1 MKKAILLLIL
11 FLSSYLNAQEL
22 NVSSNRNPAI
32 LGEQIIL
39 DFSINAKA
47 NNFQSPKF
55 EGFRVVSGPNSSSSS
70 SYSFANGKSESKVT
84 SKYSFVLQTTRVG
97 EFIIPS
103 ATIKVKGVTIK
114 SKPLKIRI
122 VKGNT
127 KQQKQNKSI
136 AENLFIKV
144 KVNKKNIF
152 VGEQIIVSYK
162 LYTRVD
168 LENTEISSIP
178 NLNGFWKKDL
188 EASSRFKREII
199 DGVAY
204 NTATIKKAVLTP
216 QKAGDLLIDP
226 MEVKCSIRIKTQQ
239 KSRDP
244 FANFFNSYNVKEE
257 LIASKP
263 ISIKVKKLP
272 TPKPKGFFGAV
283 GDFTINSSID
293 NRSIK
298 TNDASTY
305 RVKII
310 GTGNIDL
317 IKAFDINF
325 PSDFEVYDP
334 KIDDRIF
341 QGGIKRST
349 KTFEYLI
356 IPRITGNYDIPKYL
370 FTYFNPKTKKYITK
384 STSVYPIK
392 VLKGDDSEDNQ
403 VNNINQSVKQNIV
416 DINYIKN
423 KTELKSLNEKE
434 LDQNIYYFICL
445 LIILI
450 ILLVLLAPQII
461 IKNYQKTRI
470 LKNNKADK
478 IASKRLK
485 NAQKCIKV
493 DDFDGFF
500 EETEKALWGYFADK
514 FNVQSADLS
523 KESISKYF
531 KKLNIDN
538 KLEENFIQL
547 INDCEFARYAPSKN
561 KNKQMG
567 DTLNSAKEIII
578 MVESKLK

>member
-11 FLSSYLNAQEL
+11 FFSSYLNAQEL

-204 NTATIKKAVLTP
+204 NTATIKKAVLLLKKLETY
-216 QKAGDLLIDP
+216 LLIQW
-226 MEVKCSIRIKTQQ
+226 K
-239 KSRDP
+239 
-244 FANFFNSYNVKEE
+244 
-257 LIASKP
+257 
-263 ISIKVKKLP
+263 
-272 TPKPKGFFGAV
+272 
-283 GDFTINSSID
+283 
-293 NRSIK
+293 
-298 TNDASTY
+298 
-305 RVKII
+305 
-310 GTGNIDL
+310 
-317 IKAFDINF
+317 
-325 PSDFEVYDP
+325 
-334 KIDDRIF
+334 
-341 QGGIKRST
+341 
-349 KTFEYLI
+349 
-356 IPRITGNYDIPKYL
+356 
-370 FTYFNPKTKKYITK
+370 
-384 STSVYPIK
+384 
-392 VLKGDDSEDNQ
+392 
-403 VNNINQSVKQNIV
+403 
-416 DINYIKN
+416 
-423 KTELKSLNEKE
+423 
-434 LDQNIYYFICL
+434 
-445 LIILI
+445 
-450 ILLVLLAPQII
+450 
-461 IKNYQKTRI
+461 
-470 LKNNKADK
+470 
-478 IASKRLK
+478 
-485 NAQKCIKV
+485 
-493 DDFDGFF
+493 
-500 EETEKALWGYFADK
+500 
-514 FNVQSADLS
+514 
-523 KESISKYF
+523 
-531 KKLNIDN
+531 
-538 KLEENFIQL
+538 
-547 INDCEFARYAPSKN
+547 
-561 KNKQMG
+561 
-567 DTLNSAKEIII
+567 
-578 MVESKLK
+578 